1 MHGVE
6 KSGQRKQYIDG
17 IFLSKFDTV
26 DDKVG
31 AALSMVY
38 ASGAPVMFVGCGQ
51 TYTDL
56 RKLNV
61 KSVVKILLR
70 E

>member
-26 DDKVG
+26 DDKIG

-38 ASGAPVMFVGCGQ
+38 ATGQPIVFVGVGQ
-51 TYTDL
+51 T
-56 RKLNV
+56 
-61 KSVVKILLR
+61 
-70 E
+70 